1 MSRMNRQSPNSL
13 SRTGRSVLMSLA
25 LAGALLGQGGCD
37 RAGSVGAPPA
47 TGSAGGVTTTPAAT
61 STAAASTP
69 PASTPAASTP
79 AASTPAASTPAAAT
93 AAPGQAATPAPAPAA
108 EETSSEGIDGP
119 PPIRLEPEFIDFGI
133 LPPSVT
139 KEGIVK
145 LVNTGTKELEILT
158 VQPSCK
164 CTTLEDVSGKKIP
177 AGGSIELKANMKAQ
191 SAPGKKTAEI
201 KVLIDG
207 YSQVIPIQLKQEVSL
222 PIRVSPSY
230 LNVVKGQPTTGRTV
244 IESIDKKPFTIC
256 AIGGKKPNL
265 VGFDP
270 AKDEPRS
277 QYLLEWDFERDFA
290 PGEAKRY
297 WLIETDREDC
307 PLVDIFVRH
316 ETTVVLPRGIKLTD
330 YRHTFGRIEQGT
342 NPEFVVEISDLPAE
356 ERIITAASDSS
367 AAKVELV
374 SAAMEGEV
382 MRVNLRVVPN
392 ADTLG
397 LTWIPFMVY
406 SSTGRQAEQAVWGQY
421 VPVGH
426 KGCYGR

>member
-37 RAGSVGAPPA
+37 RASSVGAPPA
-47 TGSAGGVTTTPAAT
+47 TESAGGVTTTPAAT

-69 PASTPAASTP
+69 PASTPAASTPAASTP

-230 LNVVKGQPTTGRTV
+230 LNVVK
-244 IESIDKKPFTIC
+244 K
-256 AIGGKKPNL
+256 N
-265 VGFDP
+265 
-270 AKDEPRS
+270 
-277 QYLLEWDFERDFA
+277 
-290 PGEAKRY
+290 
-297 WLIETDREDC
+297 
-307 PLVDIFVRH
+307 
-316 ETTVVLPRGIKLTD
+316 
-330 YRHTFGRIEQGT
+330 
-342 NPEFVVEISDLPAE
+342 
-356 ERIITAASDSS
+356 
-367 AAKVELV
+367 
-374 SAAMEGEV
+374 
-382 MRVNLRVVPN
+382 
-392 ADTLG
+392 
-397 LTWIPFMVY
+397 
-406 SSTGRQAEQAVWGQY
+406 
-421 VPVGH
+421 
-426 KGCYGR
+426 